1 MEYRPMIKTDT
12 TLFYSSLPIHT
23 QSVNQVLAD
32 ASLFHEVPEDWHIVL
47 TDIKNSTAAVRAGQH
62 QLVNLI
68 AAGSIIAALN
78 ICRNTEIN
86 IPFFFGGDGATLL
99 VPPSILEQTTK
110 TLYEHSRNAF
120 NNFNLQLRVGDMPV
134 AEVYK
139 NKYKLKIAK
148 VRIRKPF
155 SIPVLKGNGLVFAE
169 DVIKA
174 EENMPVFNEGYL
186 GILNLEGM
194 ECRWDRIKP
203 PEDLNEVVSLLVT
216 TKSSKNQAKIYKKVL
231 DYIDEIYGPQ
241 TKREPITIQRLK
253 LKASL
258 IMIAIEGKTKM
269 GELDLWYMFK
279 NWLFTLFGKLYIR
292 FYQKGQHYLQQ
303 LVQLSDTLVMDGR
316 INTVMS
322 GTPQQRK
329 KLMKAL
335 DKMEAKGD
343 IIYGL
348 SVSEESVISCYV
360 RNRDDQHIHF
370 VDGAEGG
377 YTRAAKVL
385 KKKLR
390 G

>member
-1 MEYRPMIKTDT
+1 MIKTDT

-78 ICRNTEIN
+78 ICRNSEIN

-99 VPPSILEQTTK
+99 VPPSVLEQTTK
-110 TLYEHSRNAF
+110 ALYEHSRNAF
-120 NNFNLQLRVGDMPV
+120 NNFNLQLRVGEMPV
-134 AEVYK
+134 AEVYR
-139 NKYKLKIAK
+139 NKYKLNIAK

-174 EENMPVFNEGYL
+174 KDSMPVFDENYL

-241 TKREPITIQRLK
+241 TKREPITIHRLK

-269 GELDLWYMFK
+269 GKLDLWYLFK

-292 FYQKGQHYLQQ
+292 FYQKGEHYLQQ

>member
-1 MEYRPMIKTDT
+1 MIKTDT

-99 VPPSILEQTTK
+99 VPPSILEQTTRA
-110 TLYEHSRNAF
+110 LYEHSRNAF
-120 NNFNLQLRVGDMPV
+120 NNFNLQLRVGEMPV

-169 DVIKA
+169 DIIKA
-174 EENMPVFNEGYL
+174 RDTMPLFNEDYP

-258 IMIAIEGKTKM
+258 VMIAIEGKTKM
-269 GELDLWYMFK
+269 GKLDLWYLFK

-292 FYQKGQHYLQQ
+292 FYRKGQHYLQQ

-329 KLMKAL
+329 KLMQAL
-335 DKMEAKGD
+335 DKMETKGD

-377 YTRAAKVL
+377 YTRASKVL